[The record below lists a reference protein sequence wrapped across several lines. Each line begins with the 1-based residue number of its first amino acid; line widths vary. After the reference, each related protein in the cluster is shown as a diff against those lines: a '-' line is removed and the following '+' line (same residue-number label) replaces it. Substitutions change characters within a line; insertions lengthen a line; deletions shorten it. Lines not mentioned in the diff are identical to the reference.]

1 MLHHLNENYI
11 LSAKNLGI
19 NKRTFNWIIDIF
31 EHLNFITTTNSE
43 KRFNNKGIFYAKRAS
58 AYGVTVSYLPTF
70 AQLETLLKGDPN
82 KLWEKTANGDE
93 SHVYRYMNVWGSGG
107 AHSTYFKKIDEII
120 MENDKFIHKNIKDYI
135 LYVSDVKNL
144 SKNTSLSY
152 ERDLKKFAA
161 FINSLNISQYNQIDD
176 EVCSA
181 WIGDLYTSGNNP
193 RSIQRHLSSA
203 KGFFRFLKKNGL
215 ISSSPLDLVTAPKI
229 ANTLPDILSPEDV
242 EQLLNFKPSSVIEI
256 RDMAI
261 VELMYSSGLRVS
273 EAININITDFEDD
286 MTFLRV
292 LGKGSKTRLVPLG
305 KFAIKAVEN
314 WLNERKKISNDTEA
328 LFLNSKGSRLSI
340 RSVQLRLK
348 KMAIKQG
355 LPPIHPHMLRHSFA
369 THMLES
375 SGDLRTIQELLG
387 HSSLSTTQI
396 YTKLDYQHLAKI
408 YDEAHPR
415 AKNE

>member
-1 MLHHLNENYI
+1 M
-11 LSAKNLGI
+11 
-19 NKRTFNWIIDIF
+19 
-31 EHLNFITTTNSE
+31 
-43 KRFNNKGIFYAKRAS
+43 
-58 AYGVTVSYLPTF
+58 
-70 AQLETLLKGDPN
+70 
-82 KLWEKTANGDE
+82 
-93 SHVYRYMNVWGSGG
+93 
-107 AHSTYFKKIDEII
+107 
-120 MENDKFIHKNIKDYI
+120 
-135 LYVSDVKNL
+135 
-144 SKNTSLSY
+144 
-152 ERDLKKFAA
+152 
-161 FINSLNISQYNQIDD
+161 
-176 EVCSA
+176 
-181 WIGDLYTSGNNP
+181 
-193 RSIQRHLSSA
+193 
-203 KGFFRFLKKNGL
+203 

-229 ANTLPDILSPEDV
+229 ANTLPDVLSPEDV

-355 LPPIHPHMLRHSFA
+355 LPPINPHMLRHSFA